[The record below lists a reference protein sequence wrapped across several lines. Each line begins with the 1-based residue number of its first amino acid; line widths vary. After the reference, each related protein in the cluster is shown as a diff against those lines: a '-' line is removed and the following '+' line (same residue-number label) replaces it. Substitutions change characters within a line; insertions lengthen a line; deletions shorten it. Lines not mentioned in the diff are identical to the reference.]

1 MMTWSGS
8 NHFNVFQNKK
18 QVRFLLPDYEER
30 AIRPHVL
37 GRFSELL
44 RAVATHPAMMVYLDN
59 AENVRGRIN
68 ENYARELMELHTL
81 GVGGGYAQA
90 DVEALARILTG
101 AGIDLTGRG
110 GESRQRPIRLL
121 PGAPRLGP
129 KRTFSD

>member
-1 MMTWSGS
+1 
-8 NHFNVFQNKK
+8 VFQNKK

-68 ENYARELMELHTL
+68 ENYAARADGATHP
-81 GVGGGYAQA
+81 GRRGGYAQA

-110 GESRQRPIRLL
+110 GESRNGYSPSSRSATTRAQ
-121 PGAPRLGP
+121 
-129 KRTFSD
+129 RTFSD